1 MNKFHTRRIDAKQVF
16 LMGCLL
22 FSTLL
27 AFAQD
32 FERQPVDAVKAVA
45 DKTLREVPFAFRAIL
60 QKPGT
65 YFQGMN
71 TLNLER
77 TFPMGKPGVAYALS
91 VINSER
97 TSTLP
102 LEVSHSDGLKIWLNG
117 KVVYEKQKTGPAVV
131 REEERDI
138 FLENTIQLPVQK
150 GRNELLIKSETAG
163 TDWKVFLRR
172 RFPKVPEGQK
182 QDNEWMKLSIGY
194 LPHITEEVAELSN
207 WLVIGPF
214 PNPDRSGLS
223 TTYPP
228 EEGFVLG
235 RLYEYGGQEI
245 AWQLPKVEILADV
258 IDADPLWGTLYDWN
272 YHTAGYAWAIRN
284 LGEFTG
290 EQKYVDYLTTY
301 CNFMFDIKP
310 YIGYEKYTLHR
321 PYSRHTHLWNTPLLD
336 FTSAPALPFIY
347 RLRKDNNFDRQEEY
361 EALVEATQDYLMK
374 EQIRLPD
381 GTFTRETPFKYTTWV
396 DDMFMGIP
404 FLLQSALLAKE
415 PGERQLYFDDAA
427 NQVLGFHKRVY
438 DPEMDL
444 YMHAQYS
451 ERPEVKLPYW
461 SRANGWGIWATT
473 EVLLHLPK
481 DHPKY
486 KDILKIYR
494 DHVDGLVKMQDPVS
508 GFYHNVLNRPDSFE
522 ETSGTAIFTM
532 AIARGINQ
540 GWIKDKKY
548 RPYVLKGWKALDSV
562 IGEDGTV
569 SQICMGTMCT
579 EDVQYYY
586 KRPVVKDDSHGL
598 LGLIFAGIE
607 VQKLLNN

>member
-1 MNKFHTRRIDAKQVF
+1 MIKFHTLCIDVKQVF
-16 LMGCLL
+16 FMGCLL
-22 FSTLL
+22 FSSLIVS
-27 AFAQD
+27 AQT
-32 FERQPVDAVKAVA
+32 FERQPVEAVQAVA
-45 DKTLREVPFAFRAIL
+45 DKTLRDVPFAFRAIL
-60 QKPGT
+60 KKPGQ
-65 YFQGMN
+65 YFRGMN

-77 TFPMGKPGVAYALS
+77 TFPMGEPGVAYALS
-91 VINSER
+91 TIKSER
-97 TSTLP
+97 TATLP
-102 LEVSHSDGLKIWLNG
+102 VEVSHSDGLKIWLNG

-131 REEERDI
+131 REEERDV
-138 FLENTIQLPVQK
+138 FLETTIDLPVQE
-150 GRNELLIKSETAG
+150 GNNELLIKSESAG
-163 TDWKVFLRR
+163 QNWKVFLRP

-182 QDNEWMKLSIGY
+182 QDNEWMELSIGY
-194 LPHITEEVAELSN
+194 LPHITEEVAKLSN

-214 PNPDRSGLS
+214 PNADRKGLS
-223 TTYPP
+223 IAYPP
-228 EEGFVLG
+228 EEGFILG
-235 RLYEYGGQEI
+235 RLYEYNGKEI

-258 IDADPLWGTLYDWN
+258 IDAHPLWGTLYDWN

-284 LGEFTG
+284 LGEFTK
-290 EQKYVDYLTTY
+290 EQKYIDYLSTY
-301 CNFMFDIKP
+301 CDFMLDIKP

-347 RLRKDNNFDRQEEY
+347 RLRKDAAFEGR
-361 EALVEATQDYLMK
+361 EAYAEMVEATQDYLMN
-374 EQIRLPD
+374 EQIRMPD

-404 FLLQSALLAKE
+404 FLLQSALLSDDPAVKK
-415 PGERQLYFDDAA
+415 QYFDDAA
-427 NQVLGFHKRVY
+427 SQVLGFHKRVY
-438 DPEMDL
+438 DPSVDL

-451 ERPEVKLPYW
+451 ERPEAKLPYW

-473 EVLLHLPK
+473 EVLLYLPE

-486 KDILKIYR
+486 KAILEIYR
-494 DHVDGLVKMQDPVS
+494 NHVDGIVKMQDQTS
-508 GFYHNVLNRPDSFE
+508 GFYHNVLNHPDSFE

-532 AIARGINQ
+532 AIARGINE

-548 RPYVLKGWKALDSV
+548 RSYALNGWKALDS
-562 IGEDGTV
+562 IIDTDGTV

-586 KRPVVKDDSHGL
+586 ERPVVKDDSHGL

-607 VQKLLNN
+607 VQKLLNK